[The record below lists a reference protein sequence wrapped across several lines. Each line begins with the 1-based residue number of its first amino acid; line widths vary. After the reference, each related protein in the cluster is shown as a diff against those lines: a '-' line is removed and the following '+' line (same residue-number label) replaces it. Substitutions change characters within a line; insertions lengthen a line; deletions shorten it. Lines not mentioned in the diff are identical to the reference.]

1 MSVPPQLAALVEA
14 LPQLDKAATRTTFE
28 VAVMR
33 MKVSLL
39 LCQLEHPCVL
49 MPCSAAPQKQD
60 VPEATAEAIK
70 GIMDAAGVADQN
82 AVFEVRRWRLAYT
95 RVWLLHVLLLLMQ
108 ASQFLLRQAAKI
120 PEAKRASRLTPIGF
134 TIEHLDTLEEVLS
147 AATAPK
153 AEKAAP
159 KPPPAQPAA
168 EEPAEA
174 EEAEPEPE
182 SEPESEPEPEEA
194 ELVKVETRSTEE
206 LDRMA
211 AEMAA
216 AEAAGGAEVS
226 SEEEPPEEEEEDEP
240 EGEPDFED
248 RDPCELLLKLN
259 RKILEIFLKASL
271 NHILGQDLSTSD
283 IDSIEEIARDSGV
296 SQRTL
301 RQLLRLMKNL
311 LTQGM
316 EAKSPREIPAAQV
329 LRAAKPGASAAVEEG
344 VPPEG
349 SPQDVGEVMLQ
360 ALNFMPTNKARMFAE
375 TVLKIRQLTAP
386 EEKEE
391 EEEETEDS
399 VHFRGWL
406 LAEVGDDEAIGK
418 RAWQRRWLVI
428 SPGKVEIYYTSDSTS
443 EADRICM
450 MPLKFV
456 YIQEPKTARPDAP
469 HAFRLGVKDMKRC
482 ASSAAVCG
490 VRHSLSL
497 VVTES
502 KARPSTS

>member
-1 MSVPPQLAALVEA
+1 
-14 LPQLDKAATRTTFE
+14 
-28 VAVMR
+28 
-33 MKVSLL
+33 
-39 LCQLEHPCVL
+39 
-49 MPCSAAPQKQD
+49 MPCPAAPQKQE

-82 AVFEVRRWRLAYT
+82 AVFEVRRRRRT
-95 RVWLLHVLLLLMQ
+95 RRVAGLSHVLVLMQ

-168 EEPAEA
+168 AEA

-182 SEPESEPEPEEA
+182 SEPKSEPEPEEA
-194 ELVKVETRSTEE
+194 ELIKVETRSTEE

-283 IDSIEEIARDSGV
+283 IDSIEGG
-296 SQRTL
+296 T
-301 RQLLRLMKNL
+301 
-311 LTQGM
+311 
-316 EAKSPREIPAAQV
+316 
-329 LRAAKPGASAAVEEG
+329 
-344 VPPEG
+344 
-349 SPQDVGEVMLQ
+349 
-360 ALNFMPTNKARMFAE
+360 
-375 TVLKIRQLTAP
+375 
-386 EEKEE
+386 
-391 EEEETEDS
+391 
-399 VHFRGWL
+399 
-406 LAEVGDDEAIGK
+406 
-418 RAWQRRWLVI
+418 
-428 SPGKVEIYYTSDSTS
+428 
-443 EADRICM
+443 
-450 MPLKFV
+450 
-456 YIQEPKTARPDAP
+456 
-469 HAFRLGVKDMKRC
+469 
-482 ASSAAVCG
+482 
-490 VRHSLSL
+490 
-497 VVTES
+497 
-502 KARPSTS
+502 